1 MYQKNVARK
10 IYVAK
15 LYAARRVY
23 IINGTRERRT
33 VRIGA
38 RLYSAPVHCAQAI
51 SNATHAAQD

>member
-38 RLYSAPVHCAQAI
+38 RLYSAPVHCV
-51 SNATHAAQD
+51 AAYSFINK